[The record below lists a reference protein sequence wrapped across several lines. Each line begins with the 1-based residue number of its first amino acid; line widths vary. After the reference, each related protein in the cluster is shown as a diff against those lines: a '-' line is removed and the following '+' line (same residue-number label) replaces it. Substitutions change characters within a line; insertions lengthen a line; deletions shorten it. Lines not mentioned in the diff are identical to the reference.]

1 MNYITTNIRFEKDE
15 YFKLKAEAAKRRKS
29 LSAVV
34 REKIGLQEKNRSQVE
49 VDRLMAT
56 LRRHAAENAKYLK
69 GVDGTKI
76 IREMR
81 DNAKW

>member
-1 MNYITTNIRFEKDE
+1 MTRDTYRKKSKSPEKLMQE
-15 YFKLKAEAAKRRKS
+15 VMKLAR
-29 LSAVV
+29 
-34 REKIGLQEKNRSQVE
+34 
-49 VDRLMAT
+49 
-56 LRRHAAENAKYLK
+56 ENAKYLE

>member
-1 MNYITTNIRFEKDE
+1 MTRDASRKKSKSSEKLMQ
-15 YFKLKAEAAKRRKS
+15 KVIKHAK
-29 LSAVV
+29 
-34 REKIGLQEKNRSQVE
+34 
-49 VDRLMAT
+49 
-56 LRRHAAENAKYLK
+56 ENAKYLK

>member
-1 MNYITTNIRFEKDE
+1 MIKDTS
-15 YFKLKAEAAKRRKS
+15 RKKS
-29 LSAVV
+29 KSS
-34 REKIGLQEKNRSQVE
+34 E
-49 VDRLMAT
+49 RLMQEIIK
-56 LRRHAAENAKYLK
+56 HAKESAKYLK